1 MKYLIPGILL
11 LAATTIAGCNNMEQS
26 ATQTPVTTA
35 GTIPAPAPLRINIL
49 NVYPHDNESYTQ
61 GLLVYKGQLYES
73 TGGQAESNKWK
84 SWVGKTDLKT
94 GKHLSRAM
102 LDKAYF
108 GEGVTI
114 LGDKL
119 YQLTWTSNIGFIY
132 DPVTLRR
139 TGEFPLKT
147 EGWGITNDSTS
158 LIVSDGTSNL
168 YYLNPADFS
177 TRKILGVSDN
187 NGPVNNLNELEFIN
201 GYIYANRWQ
210 TNYILKIDPSN
221 GQVVGMADLSNLL
234 KQYNRPDFNE
244 NIYNNGDAVL
254 NGIAYDPDTK
264 KVYITGK
271 LWPVMFE
278 TTIE

>member
-1 MKYLIPGILL
+1 MNMKYLIPGILL
-11 LAATTIAGCNNMEQS
+11 LAVTSFAGCNNMEQS
-26 ATQTPVTTA
+26 ATKTPVTTA
-35 GTIPAPAPLRINIL
+35 GTIPAPLQVNVL

-132 DPVTLRR
+132 DPATLRK

-177 TRKILGVSDN
+177 TLKILGVSDN

-234 KQYNRPDFNE
+234 KQYHRPDFNE

-271 LWPVMFE
+271 LWPILFE
-278 TTIE
+278 ATFE